1 MLQTPTSVGFLDLE
15 SIWEKV
21 AYFHFPE
28 QQTKTF
34 SIMNLVLGLFHFP
47 DKNMYLD
54 FLDFVPSLRHR
65 APLYDWNVNMVL
77 EGHLER

>member
-1 MLQTPTSVGFLDLE
+1 
-15 SIWEKV
+15 
-21 AYFHFPE
+21 
-28 QQTKTF
+28 
-34 SIMNLVLGLFHFP
+34 MNLVLDIYFP
-47 DKNMYLD
+47 DENTYLE